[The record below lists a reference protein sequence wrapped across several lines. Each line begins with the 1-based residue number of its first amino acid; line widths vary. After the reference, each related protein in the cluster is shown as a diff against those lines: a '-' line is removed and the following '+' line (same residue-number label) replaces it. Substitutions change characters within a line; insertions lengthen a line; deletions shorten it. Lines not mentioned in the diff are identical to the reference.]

1 MLVLAGPRL
10 VPSPAATLE
19 LEATLADQ
27 LPLSLLP
34 PLPHAPVLGAAL
46 ALQHRDLALVD
57 GARVDLGGRRL
68 IKKYTRHAQRHEHHP
83 GKRTSL
89 RQHRRILPG
98 RGRSATRAL
107 GTSPSAAV
115 CRYDAFRHLIEQPT
129 AWTCSRGGSFPASRA
144 SSAAA
149 SSRRVTLAGSL
160 QLSSMRP
167 W

>member
-1 MLVLAGPRL
+1 MLVLARPRL
-10 VPSPAATLE
+10 EPSPPATLE
-19 LEATLADQ
+19 LEATLADH

-46 ALQHRDLALVD
+46 ALQHRGLALVD
-57 GARVDLGGRRL
+57 GARVELGGSALGSRCPR
-68 IKKYTRHAQRHEHHP
+68 QRHEHHP
-83 GKRTSL
+83 GKRTSP

-98 RGRSATRAL
+98 RGRSATREL
-107 GTSPSAAV
+107 ETSPSAAV
-115 CRYDAFRHLIEQPT
+115 CRYYAFRHLIEQPIE
-129 AWTCSRGGSFPASRA
+129 WTCSRGGSFPASRA

>member
-10 VPSPAATLE
+10 EPSPPATLE

-46 ALQHRDLALVD
+46 ALQHRGLALVD
-57 GARVDLGGRRL
+57 GARVELGGSALGGRCP
-68 IKKYTRHAQRHEHHP
+68 RHAQRHEHHP
-83 GKRTSL
+83 GKRASL

-107 GTSPSAAV
+107 GTSSSAAV
-115 CRYDAFRHLIEQPT
+115 CRYDAFRHLIEQPIE
-129 AWTCSRGGSFPASRA
+129 WTCSRGGSFRSEE
-144 SSAAA
+144 
-149 SSRRVTLAGSL
+149 RRVGKECRS
-160 QLSSMRP
+160 
-167 W
+167 